1 MPSSV
6 PPNNENKMAWTRE
19 KTRKGID
26 DYYRLIG
33 NFKKGQKGNRI
44 FVQEIAKF
52 IAKPVTVYY
61 ALQIS
66 KTVTIIESLRY
77 FTFSLR
83 SSY

>member
-1 MPSSV
+1 MDG
-6 PPNNENKMAWTRE
+6 
-19 KTRKGID
+19 RKKKERDRRLLSID
-26 DYYRLIG
+26 FK

-52 IAKPVTVYY
+52 IAKAVTVYY

>member
-6 PPNNENKMAWTRE
+6 RITRTKWRGRE
-19 KTRKGID
+19 KKEGKKRID

-33 NFKKGQKGNRI
+33 NFKKGNRI

-61 ALQIS
+61 AQIR